1 MDWLIQSA
9 QAQAEGG
16 VSDPFLS
23 LLPLV
28 LIFGVF
34 YFLLIRP
41 QNKKQKEHRELVAGI
56 SVGDEIVTAGGL
68 LGKITAVKEQ
78 FAQVQVADGVELK
91 IQRHTI
97 AQVVPKGTIKSA

>member
-9 QAQAEGG
+9 YAQAAGDQG
-16 VSDPFLS
+16 SPFMS

-41 QNKKQKEHRELVAGI
+41 QNKKQKEHRELVANIG
-56 SVGDEIVTAGGL
+56 VGDEIVTAGGV
-68 LGKITAVKEQ
+68 LGKVTAVKEQ
-78 FAQVQVADGVELK
+78 FVHVQVADSVELK

-97 AQVVPKGTIKSA
+97 GQVMPKGTIKSA